1 MRKGLLIKMNKEL
14 IICVVIII
22 LIIVGNAITQNYT
35 RQNIQDISTT
45 LEKLE
50 EELIVEEIN
59 WDNAKSHYYDINKKW
74 KDVKNIMSYFIEHDE
89 LEKVETNLVGLN
101 SFIDMRDEKE
111 AVAELNRAI
120 FVLKHIE
127 DKNNLNL
134 RNIF

>member
-1 MRKGLLIKMNKEL
+1 MNKEL

-35 RQNIQDISTT
+35 RQNIQDISTA

-50 EELIVEEIN
+50 EELIVKEIN
-59 WDNAKSHYYDINKKW
+59 WNNAKSHYYDINKKW

>member
-1 MRKGLLIKMNKEL
+1 MNKEF
-14 IICVVIII
+14 IICVIII
-22 LIIVGNAITQNYT
+22 VLIILGNNITQDYT
-35 RQNIQDISTT
+35 RNNIQDISTE

-50 EELIVEEIN
+50 EELVVEEIN
-59 WDNAKSHYYDINKKW
+59 LENAKKHYYEINKKW

-89 LEKVETNLVGLN
+89 LEKVETDLVGLN
-101 SFIDMRDEKE
+101 SFIDMKEEKE

>member
-1 MRKGLLIKMNKEL
+1 MNKEF
-14 IICVVIII
+14 IICVIII
-22 LIIVGNAITQNYT
+22 VLIILGNNITQDYT
-35 RQNIQDISTT
+35 RNNIQDISTE

-50 EELIVEEIN
+50 EELVVEEIN
-59 WDNAKSHYYDINKKW
+59 WENAKKHYYEINKKW

-89 LEKVETNLVGLN
+89 LEKVETDLVGLN
-101 SFIDMRDEKE
+101 SFIDMKEEKE

>member
-1 MRKGLLIKMNKEL
+1 M
-14 IICVVIII
+14 
-22 LIIVGNAITQNYT
+22 
-35 RQNIQDISTT
+35 
-45 LEKLE
+45 
-50 EELIVEEIN
+50 VEEIN
-59 WDNAKSHYYDINKKW
+59 WENAKKHYYEINKKW

-89 LEKVETNLVGLN
+89 LEKVETDLVGLN
-101 SFIDMRDEKE
+101 SFIDMKEEKE

>member
-1 MRKGLLIKMNKEL
+1 
-14 IICVVIII
+14 
-22 LIIVGNAITQNYT
+22 
-35 RQNIQDISTT
+35 
-45 LEKLE
+45 
-50 EELIVEEIN
+50 
-59 WDNAKSHYYDINKKW
+59 
-74 KDVKNIMSYFIEHDE
+74 MSYFIEHDE
-89 LEKVETNLVGLN
+89 LEKGETNLVGLN

>member
-1 MRKGLLIKMNKEL
+1 
-14 IICVVIII
+14 
-22 LIIVGNAITQNYT
+22 
-35 RQNIQDISTT
+35 
-45 LEKLE
+45 
-50 EELIVEEIN
+50 
-59 WDNAKSHYYDINKKW
+59 
-74 KDVKNIMSYFIEHDE
+74 MSYFIEHDE